1 MTYYAVIDTNVL
13 VSAMLNEDSVPGKIV
28 NAAISGIITPLINFD
43 IFMEYSEV
51 LSRAKF
57 HFDQNRVNTFLGDF
71 IARAIQVNAGPITDF
86 LPDPKDV
93 VFYEVVMEARKTK
106 EARLVTG
113 NKRHFPQETFVVS
126 PKEMLDIIRYGSIQN
141 ES

>member
-13 VSAMLNEDSVPGKIV
+13 VSAMLNEDSIPGKIV
-28 NAAISGIITPLINFD
+28 NAAISGVITPLVNFD
-43 IFMEYSEV
+43 IFMEYVEV

-57 HFDQNRVNTFLGDF
+57 NFDQSRVDTLLGDF
-71 IARAIQVNAGPITDF
+71 IAQAIQINAGPVTDF
-86 LPDPKDV
+86 IPDPKDV
-93 VFYEVVMEARKTK
+93 VFYEVVMETRKTR
-106 EARLVTG
+106 EARFVTG
-113 NKRHFPQETFVVS
+113 NKRHFPQKTFVVS

>member
-1 MTYYAVIDTNVL
+1 MTYYAVIDTNVI
-13 VSAMLNEDSVPGKIV
+13 VSAMLNEDSIPGKIV
-28 NAAISGIITPLINFD
+28 NAAISGVITPLVNFD

-57 HFDQNRVNTFLGDF
+57 HFDQNRVSILLGDF
-71 IARAIQVNAGPITDF
+71 IARAILVNAGPITDF
-86 LPDPKDV
+86 VPDPKDV

-113 NKRHFPQETFVVS
+113 NKRHFPHETFVVS

-141 ES
+141 ET